1 MVKTEKEVQKQV
13 IETFKSMG
21 YAYLGDLTKSDN
33 ENINKESLKAWLVK
47 NQKINDKRWQRI
59 EHEINNALK
68 NDLYEANQKFYEL
81 LIYGVKTKIS
91 QNEPTQTSWLIDWK
105 DVSKNEFSV
114 AEEVSVKGP
123 NMKRPDI
130 VLYVNGIALGVLELK
145 NSSVSVE
152 SAIRQNLDNQKK
164 EFIRDFFK
172 TIQLVMAG
180 NESQGL
186 RYGVIETKEKYYLSW
201 KEEGVQKNLFETIEC
216 FLKKER
222 FLEFIHDFLIF
233 DKGQKKCARFHQ
245 YFAVKKTQEF
255 IRKQEFIHKKEG
267 GIIWHTQGSGK
278 SLTMVW
284 LAQWLRKNRKE
295 ARILIVTDRRELD
308 AQIQGVF
315 EGIDE
320 AIYRT
325 DSKKDLLSVLFE
337 NKEFL
342 VGSLVHKFDDNDLED
357 LKRQPVLKEWI
368 VLVDECHR
376 TQSGKLH
383 NAMKSLLPNAIFIAF
398 SGTPLLKQDK
408 KTSQEVFGNYIHCY
422 KFNEAVSD
430 KVVLDLNYEARSVD
444 QYVSSPEKLDEY
456 FELKTQN
463 LNDAAKTELK
473 KKWANLQKVFSTKN
487 RLEHIVQDIVL
498 DMAKLPRLSN
508 GKGNAM
514 LVAESV
520 YNACRYFELF
530 LETELKDKVAV
541 ITSYEPN
548 IADLKDC
555 GSNESEESYKYRT
568 YCKMLQNFFNE
579 KDEKKALNKTKEFE
593 EEVKKR
599 FINEPSRMKLL
610 IVVDKLLTGFDAPS
624 LTYLYID
631 KKMQDHELF
640 QAVCRVNRLDGED
653 KDFGCII
660 DYSDLFDSLQEA
672 HSDYTNGAFENYER
686 EDIQGLISDKSQKIK
701 KKLEEARDQLS
712 SLCESVKEPKD
723 EMDYIAY
730 FCGSDLE
737 KNAQKRRLFYQL
749 VGAFLRMFV
758 ELNHLEKPIYSK
770 EEMQK
775 IKQEAQ
781 FYRHLQKMI
790 GLNSGDS
797 VDLKSYSEDMRRIL
811 DAYIKATDS
820 KTLIK
825 IEDQGLCEVLA
836 QMDIDDFNKALSQA
850 FKNESSMAESIANN
864 TKKRIIE
871 KEASDPKYYEK
882 LSSLLNDLILQFRE
896 KKLTYLEYLQQ
907 IHDLAKQVIH
917 KENKNYPKKIN
928 TNALKTLYDNLDEN
942 EALALETDACI
953 RGNKKDGWV
962 GHNQKEKNLKIAL
975 RKIINDEGLLEN
987 AFNLAKHIKEYH

>member
-1 MVKTEKEVQKQV
+1 MMKTEKEVQNQV

-33 ENINKESLKAWLVK
+33 ENINKESLKAWLIK
-47 NQKINDKRWQRI
+47 NQKIEPERWHKI
-59 EHEINNALK
+59 EQKIHNALK
-68 NDLYEANQKFYEL
+68 NDLYEANQTFYDL

-91 QNEPTQTSWLIDWK
+91 QNENKQTTYLIDWK

-123 NMKRPDI
+123 NMKQPDI

-145 NSSVSVE
+145 KSSVSVE
-152 SAIRQNLDNQKK
+152 SGIRQNLDNQKK

-186 RYGVIETKEKYYLSW
+186 RYGVIETEEKYYLSW

-216 FLKKER
+216 FLDKKR
-222 FLEFIHDFLIF
+222 FLEFIQDFLIF

-245 YFAVKKTQEF
+245 YFAIKKTQEF
-255 IRKQEFIHKKEG
+255 IKRKEG

-284 LAQWLRKNRKE
+284 LTQWLRKNIQQ
-295 ARILIVTDRRELD
+295 ARVLIVTDRRELD

-315 EGIDE
+315 EGIGE
-320 AIYRT
+320 TIYRA

-337 NKEFL
+337 NKKFL
-342 VGSLVHKFDDNDLED
+342 VGSLVHKFDDNDL
-357 LKRQPVLKEWI
+357 KQPVLKEWV

-383 NAMKSLLPNAIFIAF
+383 KAMKSLLPNAIFIAF

-430 KVVLDLNYEARSVD
+430 RVVLDLNYEARSVE

-456 FELKTQN
+456 FELKTQG
-463 LNDAAKTELK
+463 LNDIAKAELK
-473 KKWANLQKVFSTKN
+473 KKWVNLQKVFSTKD
-487 RLEHIVQDIVL
+487 RLKNIVQDIVL
-498 DMAKLPRLSN
+498 DMAKLPRLRSE
-508 GKGNAM
+508 KGNAM

-520 YNACRYFELF
+520 YNACQYFELF

-555 GSNESEESYKYRT
+555 GSNESEESYKYRA

-579 KDEKKALNKTKEFE
+579 KDEKKALNQIKEFE
-593 EEVKKR
+593 EKVKER
-599 FINEPSRMKLL
+599 FINEPNRMKLL
-610 IVVDKLLTGFDAPS
+610 IVVKKLLTGFDAPS
-624 LTYLYID
+624 LTYLYMD
-631 KKMQDHELF
+631 KEMQDHELF
-640 QAVCRVNRLDGED
+640 QAVCRVNRLDSED

-660 DYSDLFDSLQEA
+660 DYKDLFDSLQKA
-672 HSDYTNGAFENYER
+672 HSDYTNKAFENYER
-686 EDIQGLISDKSQKIK
+686 EDIQGFISDKSQKIK
-701 KKLEEARDQLS
+701 KRLEETRDQLK

-730 FCGSDLE
+730 FCGNDLE

-758 ELNHLEKPIYSK
+758 ELNNLEKPIYSK

-775 IKQEAQ
+775 IKQEAE
-781 FYRHLQKMI
+781 FYRHLQKVV
-790 GLNSGDS
+790 GLSSGDS

-811 DAYIKATDS
+811 DAYIKTTDS
-820 KTLIK
+820 ETLIQ

-836 QMDIDDFNKALSQA
+836 QMNVNDFNKALSQA

-882 LSSLLNDLILQFRE
+882 LSSLLNDLINQFRE

-907 IHDLAKQVIH
+907 IHDLAKKVID

-928 TNALKTLYDNLDEN
+928 TNALKTLYDNLNEN
-942 EALALETDACI
+942 EALALEIDACI

-975 RKIINDEGLLEN
+975 KEIINDEVLLEN
-987 AFNLAKHIKEYH
+987 IFNLAKHIKEYH

>member
-13 IETFKSMG
+13 IETFKSIG

-33 ENINKESLKAWLVK
+33 ENINKESLKAWLFK
-47 NQKINDKRWQRI
+47 NQKINDERWQRI
-59 EHEINNALK
+59 EQKIHDALK

-91 QNEPTQTSWLIDWK
+91 QNEPYQTSWLIDWK
-105 DVSKNEFSV
+105 DVSQNEFSV

-123 NMKRPDI
+123 NAKRPDV

-145 NSSVSVE
+145 KSSVSVE

-164 EFIRDFFK
+164 EFIGDFFK

-186 RYGVIETKEKYYLSW
+186 KYGVIETKEKYYLSW
-201 KEEGVQKNLFETIEC
+201 KEEGVLKNLFETIEC

-245 YFAVKKTQEF
+245 YFAIKKTQEF
-255 IRKQEFIHKKEG
+255 IKRKEG

-284 LAQWLRKNRKE
+284 LTRWLRRNIQQ
-295 ARILIVTDRRELD
+295 ARVLIVTDRRELD

-315 EGIDE
+315 EGIGEDL
-320 AIYRT
+320 YRA

-342 VGSLVHKFDDNDLED
+342 VGALMHKFDDNDL
-357 LKRQPVLKEWI
+357 KQPVLKEWI

-383 NAMKSLLPNAIFIAF
+383 KAMKNLLPNAIFIAF

-456 FELKTQN
+456 FELKTQG
-463 LNDAAKTELK
+463 LNEAAKTELK
-473 KKWANLQKVFSTKN
+473 KKWVNLQKVFSTKD
-487 RLEHIVQDIVL
+487 RLEHIAQDIVL

-555 GSNESEESYKYRT
+555 GSDESEESYKYRT
-568 YCKMLQNFFNE
+568 YCKMLQNFFDE
-579 KDEKKALNKTKEFE
+579 KDEKKALNKIKEFE
-593 EEVKKR
+593 EKVKER
-599 FINEPSRMKLL
+599 FINEPARMKLL

-624 LTYLYID
+624 LTYLYMD
-631 KKMQDHELF
+631 KKMQDHGLF
-640 QAVCRVNRLDGED
+640 QAVCRVNRLDSED
-653 KDFGCII
+653 KDFGSII

-686 EDIQGLISDKSQKIK
+686 EDIQGLISDKAQKIK
-701 KKLEEARDQLS
+701 KKLEEARGQLG

-723 EMDYIAY
+723 ERDYIAY

-758 ELNHLEKPIYSK
+758 ELNNLEKPVYSK

-775 IKQEAQ
+775 IKQEAE

-790 GLNSGDS
+790 SLSSGDS
-797 VDLKSYSEDMRRIL
+797 VDLKSYSEDMCRIL

-820 KTLIK
+820 ETLIK

-836 QMDIDDFNKALSQA
+836 QMDINDFNKELSQA
-850 FKNESSMAESIANN
+850 FKNESSMAECIANN

-882 LSSLLNDLILQFRE
+882 LSLLLNDLINQFRE

-907 IHDLAKQVIH
+907 IQNLAKQVID
-917 KENKNYPKKIN
+917 KEDKNYPTKIN

-942 EALALETDACI
+942 EALALEIDACI
-953 RGNKKDGWV
+953 RDNKRDGWV
-962 GHNQKEKNLKIAL
+962 GHHQKEKNLKIAL
-975 RKIINDEGLLEN
+975 SKIINDDGLLEN
-987 AFNLAKHIKEYH
+987 IFNLAKDKYR

>member
-1 MVKTEKEVQKQV
+1 MKTEKEVQKQV

-59 EHEINNALK
+59 DHEINKALN
-68 NDLYEANQKFYEL
+68 NDLYEANQTFYEL
-81 LIYGVKTKIS
+81 LIYGVKTKTS

-105 DVSKNEFSV
+105 DVYKNEFSV
-114 AEEVSVKGP
+114 AEEVSVKGL
-123 NMKRPDI
+123 NTKRPDM

-186 RYGVIETKEKYYLSW
+186 RYGVIETKEKHYLSW

-216 FLKKER
+216 FLEKER

-245 YFAVKKTQEF
+245 YFAIKKTQEF
-255 IRKQEFIHKKEG
+255 IKRKEG

-284 LAQWLRKNRKE
+284 LTQWLRMNRKQ

-315 EGIDE
+315 EGIGE
-320 AIYRT
+320 AIYRA

-337 NKEFL
+337 NKKFL
-342 VGSLVHKFDDNDLED
+342 VGSLMYKFDDNDLED
-357 LKRQPVLKEWI
+357 LKKQPVLKEWI
-368 VLVDECHR
+368 VLVDEYHR

-444 QYVSSPEKLDEY
+444 QYVSSPKKLDEY

-473 KKWANLQKVFSTKN
+473 KKWVNLQKVFSTKN
-487 RLEHIVQDIVL
+487 RLERIVQDIVL
-498 DMAKLPRLSN
+498 DMAKLPRLKN

-514 LVAESV
+514 LVAGSV

-548 IADLKDC
+548 ITDLKDC
-555 GSNESEESYKYRT
+555 GSNENEESYKYRA

-631 KKMQDHELF
+631 KKMKDHELF
-640 QAVCRVNRLDGED
+640 QAVCRVNRLDSED
-653 KDFGCII
+653 KDFGSII

-672 HSDYTNGAFENYER
+672 HSDYTNGAFENYEK
-686 EDIQGLISDKSQKIK
+686 EDIQGLISDKAQKIK
-701 KKLEEARDQLS
+701 KKLEEARGQLK

-723 EMDYIAY
+723 ETGYTAY

-737 KNAQKRRLFYQL
+737 KSAQKRRLFYQL
-749 VGAFLRMFV
+749 VGMFLRMFV
-758 ELNHLEKPIYSK
+758 ELNNLEKPIYSK

-775 IKQEAQ
+775 IKQEVE
-781 FYRHLQKMI
+781 FYRHLQKVI

-811 DAYIKATDS
+811 DAYIKAKGS

-836 QMDIDDFNKALSQA
+836 QMDINDFHKELSEV
-850 FKNESSMAESIANN
+850 FKKESSMAESIANN

-882 LSSLLNDLILQFRE
+882 LSSLLNDLINQFRE

-907 IHDLAKQVIH
+907 IHNLAKQVIH
-917 KENKNYPKKIN
+917 KEDKNYPKKIN

-942 EALALETDACI
+942 EALALEIDACI
-953 RGNKKDGWV
+953 RDNKKDGWV

-975 RKIINDEGLLEN
+975 RKIINDEGLLKN
-987 AFNLAKHIKEYH
+987 IFNLAKHIDEYH

>member
-1 MVKTEKEVQKQV
+1 MKTEKEVQKQV

-47 NQKINDKRWQRI
+47 NQKINDERWQRI
-59 EHEINNALK
+59 EHKINDTLK

-114 AEEVSVKGP
+114 AEEVSVKGQ
-123 NMKRPDI
+123 NMKRPDM

-216 FLKKER
+216 FLQKER

-255 IRKQEFIHKKEG
+255 IHKKEG

-284 LAQWLRKNRKE
+284 LTKWLRSNTKQ

-315 EGIDE
+315 EGIGE

-342 VGSLVHKFDDNDLED
+342 IGSLVHKFDDNDLED
-357 LKRQPVLKEWI
+357 LKKQPVLKEWI

-408 KTSQEVFGNYIHCY
+408 KTSQEVFGDYIHCY

-444 QYVSSPEKLDEY
+444 QYVSSPKKLDEY

-548 IADLKDC
+548 ITDLKDC
-555 GSNESEESYKYRT
+555 GSNESEESYKYRA

-631 KKMQDHELF
+631 KKMKDHELF

-660 DYSDLFDSLQEA
+660 DYSDLFESLQEA

-686 EDIQGLISDKSQKIK
+686 EDIQGLISDKAQKIK

-723 EMDYIAY
+723 EDYIAY

-770 EEMQK
+770 EGMQK
-775 IKQEAQ
+775 IKQEVQ

-797 VDLKSYSEDMRRIL
+797 VDLKSYSEDMHRIL

-836 QMDIDDFNKALSQA
+836 QMDINDFNKELSEV
-850 FKNESSMAESIANN
+850 FKKESSMAESIANN
-864 TKKRIIE
+864 TRKRITE

-882 LSSLLNDLILQFRE
+882 LSSLLNDLISQFRE

-907 IHDLAKQVIH
+907 IRNLAQQVIH
-917 KENKNYPKKIN
+917 KEDKNYPKKIN

-942 EALALETDACI
+942 EALALEIDACI
-953 RGNKKDGWV
+953 RDNKKDGWM
-962 GHNQKEKNLKIAL
+962 GHNQKEKTLKSL
-975 RKIINDEGLLEN
+975 
-987 AFNLAKHIKEYH
+987 

>member
-1 MVKTEKEVQKQV
+1 MKTEKEAQKQV
-13 IETFKSMG
+13 IETFKTMG

-47 NQKINDKRWQRI
+47 NQKINNERWHKI

-68 NDLYEANQKFYEL
+68 NDLYEANQKFYGL

-123 NMKRPDI
+123 NPKRPDV

-145 NSSVSVE
+145 KSSVSVE
-152 SAIRQNLDNQKK
+152 STIRQNLDNQKK
-164 EFIRDFFK
+164 EFIGDFFK

-186 RYGVIETKEKYYLSW
+186 KYGVIKTEEKYYLSW
-201 KEEGVQKNLFETIEC
+201 KEEGVQKNLFETIGC

-255 IRKQEFIHKKEG
+255 IRRKEG

-284 LAQWLRKNRKE
+284 LTKWIKSNTKE
-295 ARILIVTDRRELD
+295 PRILIVTDRRELD
-308 AQIQGVF
+308 AQIQSVF
-315 EGIDE
+315 E
-320 AIYRT
+320 RT
-325 DSKKDLLSVLFE
+325 GEKMHRTESKKDLLSALFE
-337 NKEFL
+337 NKKSL

-357 LKRQPVLKEWI
+357 LKKQPVLKEWI

-430 KVVLDLNYEARSVD
+430 KVVLDLTYEARSVD
-444 QYVSSPEKLDEY
+444 QYVSNDKKLNEY

-463 LNDAAKTELK
+463 LNDAAKAKLK
-473 KKWANLQKVFSTKN
+473 KKWVNLQKLFSTKD

-498 DMAKLPRLSN
+498 DMAKLPRLKN

-530 LETELKDKVAV
+530 SKTELKDKVAV

-548 IADLKDC
+548 IADLKC
-555 GSNESEESYKYRT
+555 GSDESEESYKYRT
-568 YCKMLQNFFNE
+568 YCEMLQKFFNE
-579 KDEKKALNKTKEFE
+579 KDEKNALNKTKEFE
-593 EEVKKR
+593 EEVKRR
-599 FINEPSRMKLL
+599 FIKEPIRMKLL

-631 KKMQDHELF
+631 KKMQDHGLF
-640 QAVCRVNRLDGED
+640 QAVCRVNRLDGGD
-653 KDFGCII
+653 KDFGHII

-686 EDIQGLISDKSQKIK
+686 EDIQGLISDKTQKIK
-701 KKLEEARDQLS
+701 KKLEEIRGQLR
-712 SLCESVKEPKD
+712 SLCESVEEPKD
-723 EMDYIAY
+723 ETDYIAY

-758 ELNHLEKPIYSK
+758 ELNNSENPVYSK

-775 IKQEAQ
+775 IKQEVQ
-781 FYRHLQKMI
+781 DYRHLQKVI

-797 VDLKSYSEDMRRIL
+797 VDLKSYSEDMHWIL

-825 IEDQGLCEVLA
+825 MQDQGLCEVLA
-836 QMDIDDFNKALSQA
+836 QMDVNDFNKVLSQV

-864 TKKRIIE
+864 TRKRIIE
-871 KEASDPKYYEK
+871 KEASDPKYYEN
-882 LSSLLNDLILQFRE
+882 LSSLLNDLISQFRE
-896 KKLTYLEYLQQ
+896 KKLTHLEYLQQ

-917 KENKNYPKKIN
+917 KKDKNYPKKIN
-928 TNALKTLYDNLDEN
+928 TNALKTLYDNLNKN
-942 EALALETDACI
+942 EALALEIDACI
-953 RGNKKDGWV
+953 RDNKRDSWV
-962 GHNQKEKNLKIAL
+962 GHHQKEKELKIAL
-975 RKIINDEGLLEN
+975 KQIIKGDLLEEI
-987 AFNLAKHIKEYH
+987 FNLAKNTEEYC

>member
-1 MVKTEKEVQKQV
+1 M
-13 IETFKSMG
+13 
-21 YAYLGDLTKSDN
+21 
-33 ENINKESLKAWLVK
+33 
-47 NQKINDKRWQRI
+47 
-59 EHEINNALK
+59 
-68 NDLYEANQKFYEL
+68 
-81 LIYGVKTKIS
+81 
-91 QNEPTQTSWLIDWK
+91 
-105 DVSKNEFSV
+105 
-114 AEEVSVKGP
+114 
-123 NMKRPDI
+123 
-130 VLYVNGIALGVLELK
+130 
-145 NSSVSVE
+145 
-152 SAIRQNLDNQKK
+152 
-164 EFIRDFFK
+164 
-172 TIQLVMAG
+172 
-180 NESQGL
+180 
-186 RYGVIETKEKYYLSW
+186 
-201 KEEGVQKNLFETIEC
+201 
-216 FLKKER
+216 
-222 FLEFIHDFLIF
+222 
-233 DKGQKKCARFHQ
+233 
-245 YFAVKKTQEF
+245 
-255 IRKQEFIHKKEG
+255 
-267 GIIWHTQGSGK
+267 
-278 SLTMVW
+278 
-284 LAQWLRKNRKE
+284 
-295 ARILIVTDRRELD
+295 
-308 AQIQGVF
+308 
-315 EGIDE
+315 
-320 AIYRT
+320 
-325 DSKKDLLSVLFE
+325 
-337 NKEFL
+337 
-342 VGSLVHKFDDNDLED
+342 
-357 LKRQPVLKEWI
+357 
-368 VLVDECHR
+368 DECHR

-444 QYVSSPEKLDEY
+444 QYVSSPKKLDEY

-473 KKWANLQKVFSTKN
+473 KKWVNLQKVFSTKN

-498 DMAKLPRLSN
+498 DMAKLPRLKN
-508 GKGNAM
+508 GKGNTM

-530 LETELKDKVAV
+530 LETELKGKVAV

-555 GSNESEESYKYRT
+555 GSNENEESYKYRA

-631 KKMQDHELF
+631 KKMQDHGLF

-672 HSDYTNGAFENYER
+672 HSDYTNGAFENYEK
-686 EDIQGLISDKSQKIK
+686 EDIQGLISNKAQKVK
-701 KKLEEARDQLS
+701 KKLEETRDQLR

-723 EMDYIAY
+723 ETGYIAY

-811 DAYIKATDS
+811 DAYIKAKDS

-836 QMDIDDFNKALSQA
+836 QMDINDFNKELSEV
-850 FKNESSMAESIANN
+850 FKKESSMAESIANN
-864 TKKRIIE
+864 TRKRIIE

-882 LSSLLNDLILQFRE
+882 LSSLLNDLINQFRE

-907 IHDLAKQVIH
+907 IHNLAKQVIH
-917 KENKNYPKKIN
+917 KEDKNYPKKIN
-928 TNALKTLYDNLDEN
+928 TNALKTLYDNLDQN
-942 EALALETDACI
+942 EALALEIDACI
-953 RGNKKDGWV
+953 RDNKKDGWV

-975 RKIINDEGLLEN
+975 RKIINGEGLLEN
-987 AFNLAKHIKEYH
+987 IFNLAKHTGEYH

>member
-1 MVKTEKEVQKQV
+1 MKTEKEVQKQV

-47 NQKINDKRWQRI
+47 NQKINHERWQRI
-59 EHEINNALK
+59 EHEINKTLK

-91 QNEPTQTSWLIDWK
+91 QDEPTQTSWLIDWK
-105 DVSKNEFSV
+105 DVFKNEFSV
-114 AEEVSVKGP
+114 AEEVSVKGS
-123 NMKRPDI
+123 NTKRPDI

-222 FLEFIHDFLIF
+222 FLELIHDFLIF

-255 IRKQEFIHKKEG
+255 IRKQESNHKKEG

-284 LAQWLRKNRKE
+284 LTQWLRKNIKQ

-315 EGIDE
+315 EGIGEDL
-320 AIYRT
+320 YRA

-342 VGSLVHKFDDNDLED
+342 VGVLVHKFNDNDLED
-357 LKRQPVLKEWI
+357 LKKQPVLKEWV

-376 TQSGKLH
+376 TQSAKLH
-383 NAMKSLLPNAIFIAF
+383 KAMKSLLPNAIFIAF

-408 KTSQEVFGNYIHCY
+408 KTSQEVFGDYIHCY
-422 KFNEAVSD
+422 KFDEAVSD

-444 QYVSSPEKLDEY
+444 QYVSSPKKLDEY

-520 YNACRYFELF
+520 HNACRYFELF
-530 LETELKDKVAV
+530 LETELKGKVAV

-555 GSNESEESYKYRT
+555 GSNESKESYKYRA

-631 KKMQDHELF
+631 KKMKDHELF

-672 HSDYTNGAFENYER
+672 HSDYTNGAFENYEK
-686 EDIQGLISDKSQKIK
+686 EDIQGLISNKAQKIK

-723 EMDYIAY
+723 ETGYIAY

-781 FYRHLQKMI
+781 FYRYLQKMI

-797 VDLKSYSEDMRRIL
+797 VDLKSYSEDMHRIL
-811 DAYIKATDS
+811 DVYIKATDS

-825 IEDQGLCEVLA
+825 
-836 QMDIDDFNKALSQA
+836 
-850 FKNESSMAESIANN
+850 
-864 TKKRIIE
+864 
-871 KEASDPKYYEK
+871 
-882 LSSLLNDLILQFRE
+882 
-896 KKLTYLEYLQQ
+896 
-907 IHDLAKQVIH
+907 
-917 KENKNYPKKIN
+917 
-928 TNALKTLYDNLDEN
+928 
-942 EALALETDACI
+942 
-953 RGNKKDGWV
+953 
-962 GHNQKEKNLKIAL
+962 
-975 RKIINDEGLLEN
+975 
-987 AFNLAKHIKEYH
+987 

>member
-1 MVKTEKEVQKQV
+1 MKTEKEVQKQV

-47 NQKINDKRWQRI
+47 NQKINDERWQRI
-59 EHEINNALK
+59 EYKINDALK

-105 DVSKNEFSV
+105 DVFKNEFSV
-114 AEEVSVKGP
+114 AEEVSVKGA
-123 NMKRPDI
+123 NTKRPDI

-186 RYGVIETKEKYYLSW
+186 RYGVIETKEKHYLSW
-201 KEEGVQKNLFETIEC
+201 KEEGVLKNLFETIEC

-245 YFAVKKTQEF
+245 YFAIKKTQEF
-255 IRKQEFIHKKEG
+255 IHKRKEG

-284 LAQWLRKNRKE
+284 LTKWLRKNIKQ

-315 EGIDE
+315 EGIGE
-320 AIYRT
+320 AIYRA

-337 NKEFL
+337 NKAFL

-357 LKRQPVLKEWI
+357 LKKQPVLKEWI

-398 SGTPLLKQDK
+398 SGTPLLQQDK
-408 KTSQEVFGNYIHCY
+408 KTSQEVFGDYIHCY

-444 QYVSSPEKLDEY
+444 QYISNPKKLDEY

-463 LNDAAKTELK
+463 LNDTAKTELK

-498 DMAKLPRLSN
+498 DMAKLPRLKN

-548 IADLKDC
+548 ITDLKDC

-599 FINEPSRMKLL
+599 FINEPARMKLL

-631 KKMQDHELF
+631 KKMQDHGLF

-672 HSDYTNGAFENYER
+672 HSDYTNGAFENYEK
-686 EDIQGLISDKSQKIK
+686 EDIQGLISNKAQKIK
-701 KKLEEARDQLS
+701 KKLEEARDQLR

-723 EMDYIAY
+723 ETDYIAY

-758 ELNHLEKPIYSK
+758 ELNNVEKPVYSK

-836 QMDIDDFNKALSQA
+836 QMDINDFNKELSEV

-864 TKKRIIE
+864 TRKRIIE

-882 LSSLLNDLILQFRE
+882 LSSLLNDLINQFRE

-907 IHDLAKQVIH
+907 IHNLAKQVIH
-917 KENKNYPKKIN
+917 KEDKNYPKKIN
-928 TNALKTLYDNLDEN
+928 TNALKTLYDNLDQN

-953 RGNKKDGWV
+953 RDNKKDGWV

-987 AFNLAKHIKEYH
+987 TFNLAKHIDEYH

>member
-1 MVKTEKEVQKQV
+1 M
-13 IETFKSMG
+13 
-21 YAYLGDLTKSDN
+21 
-33 ENINKESLKAWLVK
+33 
-47 NQKINDKRWQRI
+47 
-59 EHEINNALK
+59 
-68 NDLYEANQKFYEL
+68 
-81 LIYGVKTKIS
+81 
-91 QNEPTQTSWLIDWK
+91 
-105 DVSKNEFSV
+105 
-114 AEEVSVKGP
+114 
-123 NMKRPDI
+123 
-130 VLYVNGIALGVLELK
+130 
-145 NSSVSVE
+145 
-152 SAIRQNLDNQKK
+152 
-164 EFIRDFFK
+164 
-172 TIQLVMAG
+172 
-180 NESQGL
+180 
-186 RYGVIETKEKYYLSW
+186 
-201 KEEGVQKNLFETIEC
+201 
-216 FLKKER
+216 
-222 FLEFIHDFLIF
+222 
-233 DKGQKKCARFHQ
+233 
-245 YFAVKKTQEF
+245 
-255 IRKQEFIHKKEG
+255 
-267 GIIWHTQGSGK
+267 
-278 SLTMVW
+278 
-284 LAQWLRKNRKE
+284 
-295 ARILIVTDRRELD
+295 
-308 AQIQGVF
+308 
-315 EGIDE
+315 
-320 AIYRT
+320 
-325 DSKKDLLSVLFE
+325 
-337 NKEFL
+337 
-342 VGSLVHKFDDNDLED
+342 
-357 LKRQPVLKEWI
+357 
-368 VLVDECHR
+368 DECHR

-383 NAMKSLLPNAIFIAF
+383 DAMKSLLPNAIFIAF

-408 KTSQEVFGNYIHCY
+408 KTSQEVFGDYIHCY

-498 DMAKLPRLSN
+498 DMAKLPRLKN

-548 IADLKDC
+548 ITDLKDC
-555 GSNESEESYKYRT
+555 GSDESEESYKYRT
-568 YCKMLQNFFNE
+568 YCKMLQNFFDE

-599 FINEPSRMKLL
+599 FINEPARMKLL

-624 LTYLYID
+624 LTYLYMD

-686 EDIQGLISDKSQKIK
+686 EDIQGLISDKAQKIK
-701 KKLEEARDQLS
+701 KKLEEARDQLR

-723 EMDYIAY
+723 ETDYIAY

-758 ELNHLEKPIYSK
+758 ELNNLEKPIYSK

-775 IKQEAQ
+775 IKQEAE

-836 QMDIDDFNKALSQA
+836 QMDINDFNKELSEV
-850 FKNESSMAESIANN
+850 FKNASSMAESIANN
-864 TKKRIIE
+864 TRKRIIE
-871 KEASDPKYYEK
+871 IEASDPKYYEK
-882 LSSLLNDLILQFRE
+882 LSSLLNDLINQFRE

-917 KENKNYPKKIN
+917 KEDKNYPTKIN
-928 TNALKTLYDNLDEN
+928 TNALKTLYDNLDQN
-942 EALALETDACI
+942 EALALEIDACI
-953 RGNKKDGWV
+953 RDNKRDGWV
-962 GHNQKEKNLKIAL
+962 GHHQKEKNLKIAL
-975 RKIINDEGLLEN
+975 RKIINDEGLLESI
-987 AFNLAKHIKEYH
+987 FNLAKHIDEYH

>member
-1 MVKTEKEVQKQV
+1 MMKTEKEVQKQV

-33 ENINKESLKAWLVK
+33 ENINKESLKAWLIK
-47 NQKINDKRWQRI
+47 NQKIEPERWHKI
-59 EHEINNALK
+59 EQKIHDALK

-81 LIYGVKTKIS
+81 LIYGVNTKTS
-91 QNEPTQTSWLIDWK
+91 QNENTQTTYLIDWN

-114 AEEVSVKGP
+114 AEEVSVKGL
-123 NMKRPDI
+123 NTKRPDM

-186 RYGVIETKEKYYLSW
+186 KYGVIETKEKYYLSW

-216 FLKKER
+216 FLEKER

-245 YFAVKKTQEF
+245 YFAIKKTQEF
-255 IRKQEFIHKKEG
+255 IQRKEG

-284 LAQWLRKNRKE
+284 LTRWLRKNTKQ
-295 ARILIVTDRRELD
+295 ARVLIVTDRRELD

-315 EGIDE
+315 LGIGE
-320 AIYRT
+320 KSYYRT

-342 VGSLVHKFDDNDLED
+342 VGSLVHKFNDNDLED
-357 LKRQPVLKEWI
+357 LKKQPILKEWV

-376 TQSGKLH
+376 TQSAKLH
-383 NAMKSLLPNAIFIAF
+383 KAMKSLLPNAIFIAF

-408 KTSQEVFGNYIHCY
+408 KTSQEVFGDYIHCY

-456 FELKTQN
+456 FELKTQG
-463 LNDAAKTELK
+463 LNETVKTELK
-473 KKWANLQKVFSTKN
+473 KKWVNLQKVFSTKD
-487 RLEHIVQDIVL
+487 RLARIVQDIVL

-555 GSNESEESYKYRT
+555 GSDESEESYKYRI

-579 KDEKKALNKTKEFE
+579 KDEKKALNQIKEFE
-593 EEVKKR
+593 EKVKER
-599 FINEPSRMKLL
+599 FINEPNRMKLL

-624 LTYLYID
+624 LTYLYMD
-631 KKMQDHELF
+631 KKMQDHGLF
-640 QAVCRVNRLDGED
+640 QAVCRVNRLDSED

-660 DYSDLFDSLQEA
+660 DYKDLFDSLQEA
-672 HSDYTNGAFENYER
+672 HSDYTNKAFENYER
-686 EDIQGLISDKSQKIK
+686 EDIQGLISDKAQKIK
-701 KKLEEARDQLS
+701 KRLEETRGQLKT
-712 SLCESVKEPKD
+712 LCEGVKEPKD

-730 FCGSDLE
+730 FCGNDLE

-758 ELNHLEKPIYSK
+758 ELNNLEKPIYSK
-770 EEMQK
+770 EETQP
-775 IKQEAQ
+775 IKQEAE
-781 FYRHLQKMI
+781 FYRHLQKVI
-790 GLNSGDS
+790 GLSSGDS

-811 DAYIKATDS
+811 DAYIKTTDS
-820 KTLIK
+820 EVLFK

-836 QMDIDDFNKALSQA
+836 QMDINDFNKALSQA

-871 KEASDPKYYEK
+871 KEASDHKYYGE
-882 LSSLLNDLILQFRE
+882 LSSLLNDLINQFRE

-907 IHDLAKQVIH
+907 IHDLAKKVIH

-928 TNALKTLYDNLDEN
+928 TNALKTLYDNSNEN
-942 EALALETDACI
+942 EKLALEIDACI

-962 GHNQKEKNLKIAL
+962 GHHQKEKNLKIAL
-975 RKIINDEGLLEN
+975 RKIKIIKDEGLLEN
-987 AFNLAKHIKEYH
+987 AFNLAKHIEEYH

>member
-13 IETFKSMG
+13 IETFKAMG

-33 ENINKESLKAWLVK
+33 ENINKESLKAWLIK
-47 NQKINDKRWQRI
+47 NQKINNERWHHI
-59 EHEINNALK
+59 EHKIKEALK
-68 NDLYEANQKFYEL
+68 NDLYEANQKFYNL

-91 QNEPTQTSWLIDWK
+91 QNEQTQTSWLIDWK

-114 AEEVSVKGP
+114 AEEVSVKGS
-123 NMKRPDI
+123 NAKRPDI
-130 VLYVNGIALGVLELK
+130 VLYINGIALGVLELK
-145 NSSVSVE
+145 KSSVSVE

-186 RYGVIETKEKYYLSW
+186 KYGVIETEEKYYLSW
-201 KEEGVQKNLFETIEC
+201 KEEGVQKNLFETIGC

-245 YFAVKKTQEF
+245 YFAIKKTQES
-255 IRKQEFIHKKEG
+255 IRRKEG

-284 LAQWLRKNRKE
+284 LTQWLKSNIKQ

-308 AQIQGVF
+308 AQIEGVF
-315 EGIDE
+315 KGTGEKIHRAE
-320 AIYRT
+320 
-325 DSKKDLLSVLFE
+325 SKKDLLSVLFE
-337 NKEFL
+337 NKKSL
-342 VGSLVHKFDDNDLED
+342 VSSLVHKFEDNDLED
-357 LKRQPVLKEWI
+357 LKKQPVLKEWI

-430 KVVLDLNYEARSVD
+430 KVVLDLTYEARRVD
-444 QYVSSPEKLDEY
+444 QYVSSPKKLDEY

-463 LNDAAKTELK
+463 LNDTAKTELK
-473 KKWANLQKVFSTKN
+473 KKWVNLQKVFSTED
-487 RLEHIVQDIVL
+487 RLKHIVRDIVL
-498 DMAKLPRLSN
+498 DMAKLPRLKN

-530 LETELKDKVAV
+530 LQTELKDKVAV
-541 ITSYEPN
+541 ITSYEPS
-548 IADLKDC
+548 IADLKC

-568 YCKMLQNFFNE
+568 YCGMLKNFFDE
-579 KDEKKALNKTKEFE
+579 KDEEKARNKTKEFE
-593 EEVKKR
+593 EEVKRR
-599 FINEPSRMKLL
+599 FIKEPIRMKLL

-631 KKMQDHELF
+631 KKMQDHGLF

-653 KDFGCII
+653 KDFGHII
-660 DYSDLFDSLQEA
+660 DYSDLFDSLKEA

-686 EDIQGLISDKSQKIK
+686 EDIQGLISDNAQKIK
-701 KKLEEARDQLS
+701 KKLEEVREQLR

-723 EMDYIAY
+723 ETDYIAY

-758 ELNHLEKPIYSK
+758 ELNNSEKPVYSK

-775 IKQEAQ
+775 IKQEAE
-781 FYRHLQKMI
+781 FYRHLQKAI

-797 VDLKSYSEDMRRIL
+797 VDLKSYSEDMRRML
-811 DAYIKATDS
+811 DAYIKAKDS
-820 KTLIK
+820 ETLIK

-836 QMDIDDFNKALSQA
+836 QMDINDFNKELSQV
-850 FKNESSMAESIANN
+850 FKNESAMAESIANN

-871 KEASDPKYYEK
+871 KEASDPKYYEE
-882 LSSLLNDLILQFRE
+882 LSSLLNDLINQFRE
-896 KKLTYLEYLQQ
+896 KKLTYLAYLQQ
-907 IHDLAKQVIH
+907 IHDLAKKVIH
-917 KENKNYPKKIN
+917 KENKNYPKQIN
-928 TNALKTLYDNLDEN
+928 TDALKTLYDNLDEN
-942 EALALETDACI
+942 EAKALEIDACI
-953 RGNKKDGWV
+953 RGNKQDSWV
-962 GHNQKEKNLKIAL
+962 GDFTKEKILKIAL
-975 RKIINDEGLLEN
+975 KTIIKDEGLLERI
-987 AFNLAKHIKEYH
+987 FNLAKNTKEYH

>member
-1 MVKTEKEVQKQV
+1 MKTEKEVQKQV

-33 ENINKESLKAWLVK
+33 ENINKKSLKAWLVK
-47 NQKINDKRWQRI
+47 NQKINDERWQRI
-59 EHEINNALK
+59 EHKIHEALE

-81 LIYGVKTKIS
+81 LIYGVRTRIS

-105 DVSKNEFSV
+105 DVFKNEFSV
-114 AEEVSVKGP
+114 AEEVCVKGS
-123 NMKRPDI
+123 NTKRPDM

-245 YFAVKKTQEF
+245 YFAIKKTQEF
-255 IRKQEFIHKKEG
+255 IKRQEFIHKKEG

-284 LAQWLRKNRKE
+284 LTKWLRENTKQ
-295 ARILIVTDRRELD
+295 ARILIVTDRTELD

-315 EGIDE
+315 ERTGE
-320 AIYRT
+320 TIYRA

-357 LKRQPVLKEWI
+357 LKKQPVLKEWV

-383 NAMKSLLPNAIFIAF
+383 KAMKSLLPNAIFIAF
-398 SGTPLLKQDK
+398 SGTPLLKQEK

-430 KVVLDLNYEARSVD
+430 RVVLDLNYEARSVD

-456 FELKTQN
+456 FELKTQG
-463 LNDAAKTELK
+463 LNETAKTELK
-473 KKWANLQKVFSTKN
+473 KKWVNLQKVFSTKD
-487 RLEHIVQDIVL
+487 RLENIVQDIVL
-498 DMAKLPRLSN
+498 DMAKLPRLRSE
-508 GKGNAM
+508 KGNAM

-530 LETELKDKVAV
+530 LETELKDKVVV

-555 GSNESEESYKYRT
+555 GSDESEESYKYRA
-568 YCKMLQNFFNE
+568 YCKMLQNFFDE
-579 KDEKKALNKTKEFE
+579 KDEKKALNQIKEFE
-593 EEVKKR
+593 ERVKER
-599 FINEPSRMKLL
+599 FINEPNRMKLL

-624 LTYLYID
+624 LTYLYMD
-631 KKMQDHELF
+631 KKMQDHGLF
-640 QAVCRVNRLDGED
+640 QAVCRVNRLDSED

-660 DYSDLFDSLQEA
+660 DYKDLFDSLQEA
-672 HSDYTNGAFENYER
+672 HSDYTNKAFENYER

-701 KKLEEARDQLS
+701 KRLEETRDQLK

-730 FCGSDLE
+730 FCGNDLE

-758 ELNHLEKPIYSK
+758 ELNNLEKPIYSK
-770 EEMQK
+770 EETQK
-775 IKQEAQ
+775 IKQEAE
-781 FYRHLQKMI
+781 FYRHLQKVV
-790 GLNSGDS
+790 GLSSGDS

-811 DAYIKATDS
+811 DAYIKTTDS
-820 KTLIK
+820 ETLIQ

-836 QMDIDDFNKALSQA
+836 QMNVNDFNKALSQA

-907 IHDLAKQVIH
+907 IHDLAKKVIH
-917 KENKNYPKKIN
+917 KEDRNYPKKIN
-928 TNALKTLYDNLDEN
+928 TKALKTLYDNLDGN
-942 EALALETDACI
+942 EALALEIDACI

-975 RKIINDEGLLEN
+975 RKIINDEVLLEN
-987 AFNLAKHIKEYH
+987 IFNLAKHIKEYH

>member
-13 IETFKSMG
+13 IDTFKSMG

-47 NQKINDKRWQRI
+47 NQKINDERWQRI
-59 EHEINNALK
+59 EHEINNALN

-81 LIYGVKTKIS
+81 LIYGVKPKIN

-105 DVSKNEFSV
+105 DVFKNEFSV
-114 AEEVSVKGP
+114 AEEVSVKGS
-123 NMKRPDI
+123 NMKRPDM

-186 RYGVIETKEKYYLSW
+186 RYGVIETKEKHYLSW

-255 IRKQEFIHKKEG
+255 IHKKEG

-284 LAQWLRKNRKE
+284 LTQWLRRNRKE

-315 EGIDE
+315 LGIGE
-320 AIYRT
+320 AIYRA

-357 LKRQPVLKEWI
+357 LKKQPVLKEWI

-463 LNDAAKTELK
+463 LNDTAKTELK

-548 IADLKDC
+548 ITDLKDC

-599 FINEPSRMKLL
+599 FINEPARMKLL

-631 KKMQDHELF
+631 KKMQDHGLF

-672 HSDYTNGAFENYER
+672 
-686 EDIQGLISDKSQKIK
+686 
-701 KKLEEARDQLS
+701 
-712 SLCESVKEPKD
+712 
-723 EMDYIAY
+723 
-730 FCGSDLE
+730 
-737 KNAQKRRLFYQL
+737 
-749 VGAFLRMFV
+749 
-758 ELNHLEKPIYSK
+758 
-770 EEMQK
+770 
-775 IKQEAQ
+775 Q

-797 VDLKSYSEDMRRIL
+797 VDLKSYSEDMHRIL

-836 QMDIDDFNKALSQA
+836 QMDINDFHKELSEV

-864 TKKRIIE
+864 TRKRIIE

-882 LSSLLNDLILQFRE
+882 LSSLLNDLINQFRE

-907 IHDLAKQVIH
+907 IHNLAKQVIH
-917 KENKNYPKKIN
+917 KEDKNYPKKIN
-928 TNALKTLYDNLDEN
+928 TNALKTLYDNLNQN
-942 EALALETDACI
+942 EALALEIDACI
-953 RGNKKDGWV
+953 RDNKKDGWV

-975 RKIINDEGLLEN
+975 RKTINDEGLLEN
-987 AFNLAKHIKEYH
+987 IFNLAKHIDEYH

>member
-123 NMKRPDI
+123 NMKRPDM

-186 RYGVIETKEKYYLSW
+186 RYGVIETKEKHYLSW

-245 YFAVKKTQEF
+245 YFAIKKT
-255 IRKQEFIHKKEG
+255 QEFIHKKEG

-284 LAQWLRKNRKE
+284 LAQWLRKNIKQ

-315 EGIDE
+315 LGIGE
-320 AIYRT
+320 AIYRA

-342 VGSLVHKFDDNDLED
+342 VGSLMHKFDDNDL
-357 LKRQPVLKEWI
+357 KQPVLKEWI

-383 NAMKSLLPNAIFIAF
+383 KAMKSLLPNAIFIAF
-398 SGTPLLKQDK
+398 SGTPLLKQER

-430 KVVLDLNYEARSVD
+430 KVVLDLNYEARSVE

-463 LNDAAKTELK
+463 LNEVAKTELK
-473 KKWANLQKVFSTKN
+473 KKWVNLQKVFSTKD

-530 LETELKDKVAV
+530 LETELKGKVAV

-555 GSNESEESYKYRT
+555 GSNESEEGYKYRT

-631 KKMQDHELF
+631 KKMQDHGLF

-686 EDIQGLISDKSQKIK
+686 EDIQGLISDKAQKIK
-701 KKLEEARDQLS
+701 KKLEEARDQLR

-758 ELNHLEKPIYSK
+758 ELNHLEKPVYSK

-781 FYRHLQKMI
+781 FYRHLQKAVS
-790 GLNSGDS
+790 LNSGDS

-820 KTLIK
+820 ETLIK

-836 QMDIDDFNKALSQA
+836 QMDINDFHKELSQV
-850 FKNESSMAESIANN
+850 FKKESSMAESIANN

-882 LSSLLNDLILQFRE
+882 LSSLLNDLI
-896 KKLTYLEYLQQ
+896 
-907 IHDLAKQVIH
+907 
-917 KENKNYPKKIN
+917 N
-928 TNALKTLYDNLDEN
+928 
-942 EALALETDACI
+942 
-953 RGNKKDGWV
+953 
-962 GHNQKEKNLKIAL
+962 
-975 RKIINDEGLLEN
+975 
-987 AFNLAKHIKEYH
+987 

>member
-1 MVKTEKEVQKQV
+1 MKTEKEVQNQV

-33 ENINKESLKAWLVK
+33 ENINKESLKAWLFK
-47 NQKINDKRWQRI
+47 NQKINDERWHKI
-59 EHEINNALK
+59 EQKIHTTLK
-68 NDLYEANQKFYEL
+68 NDLYEANQTFYEL
-81 LIYGVKTKIS
+81 LIYGVQTKIS
-91 QNEPTQTSWLIDWK
+91 QNERYQTSWLIDWK
-105 DVSKNEFSV
+105 DVFKNEFSV

-123 NMKRPDI
+123 NTKRPDI

-145 NSSVSVE
+145 KSSVSVE

-216 FLKKER
+216 FLEKER

-233 DKGQKKCARFHQ
+233 DKEQKKCARFHQ
-245 YFAVKKTQEF
+245 YFAIKKTQEF
-255 IRKQEFIHKKEG
+255 IQRKEG

-278 SLTMVW
+278 SLTMAW
-284 LAQWLRKNRKE
+284 LTQWLRKNLQQ

-315 EGIDE
+315 LGIGEDL
-320 AIYRT
+320 YRA

-337 NKEFL
+337 NKK
-342 VGSLVHKFDDNDLED
+342 SLVSSLMHKFDDNDL
-357 LKRQPVLKEWI
+357 KQPVLKEWV

-376 TQSGKLH
+376 TQGGKLH
-383 NAMKSLLPNAIFIAF
+383 KAMKSLLPNAIFIAF

-473 KKWANLQKVFSTKN
+473 KKWVNLQKVFSTKD
-487 RLEHIVQDIVL
+487 RLARIVQDIVL
-498 DMAKLPRLSN
+498 DMAKLPRLRSE
-508 GKGNAM
+508 KGNAM

-541 ITSYEPN
+541 ITSYESN
-548 IADLKDC
+548 ITDLKDC
-555 GSNESEESYKYRT
+555 GSDESEESYKYRA
-568 YCKMLQNFFNE
+568 YCKMLQNFFDE
-579 KDEKKALNKTKEFE
+579 KDEKKALNKIKEFE

-599 FINEPSRMKLL
+599 FISEPSRIKLL

-624 LTYLYID
+624 LTYLYMD
-631 KKMQDHELF
+631 KKMQDHKLF

-686 EDIQGLISDKSQKIK
+686 EDIQGLISNKAQKIK
-701 KKLEEARDQLS
+701 KKLEEIRGQLR

-723 EMDYIAY
+723 ETGYIAY

-758 ELNHLEKPIYSK
+758 ELNNLEKPVYSK
-770 EEMQK
+770 EEIQK

-781 FYRHLQKMI
+781 FYRHLQKAVS
-790 GLNSGDS
+790 LSSGDS

-811 DAYIKATDS
+811 DAYIKTTDS
-820 KTLIK
+820 EVLFQ

-836 QMDIDDFNKALSQA
+836 QMDIDDFNKALSQV
-850 FKNESSMAESIANN
+850 FKSESSIAESIANN
-864 TKKRIIE
+864 TRKRIIE

-882 LSSLLNDLILQFRE
+882 LSSLLNDLILEFRE

-907 IHDLAKQVIH
+907 IHDLAKKVID
-917 KENKNYPKKIN
+917 KEDRNYPKKIN

-942 EALALETDACI
+942 EALALEIDACI
-953 RGNKKDGWV
+953 RDNKKDGWV

-987 AFNLAKHIKEYH
+987 TFNLAKHIDEYH

>member
-1 MVKTEKEVQKQV
+1 
-13 IETFKSMG
+13 MG

-33 ENINKESLKAWLVK
+33 KNINKESLKAWLIK
-47 NQKINDKRWQRI
+47 NQKIEPERWHKI
-59 EHEINNALK
+59 EQKIHNALK
-68 NDLYEANQKFYEL
+68 NDLYEANQTFYNL

-91 QNEPTQTSWLIDWK
+91 QNENTQTTYLIDWK

-114 AEEVSVKGP
+114 AEEVSVKGS
-123 NMKRPDI
+123 NMKRPDV

-145 NSSVSVE
+145 KSSVSVE

-201 KEEGVQKNLFETIEC
+201 KEEGVLKNLFETIEC

-245 YFAVKKTQEF
+245 YFAIKKTQEF
-255 IRKQEFIHKKEG
+255 IKRKEG

-284 LAQWLRKNRKE
+284 LAIWLRRNTQQ

-315 EGIDE
+315 SGIGEKDL
-320 AIYRT
+320 YRA
-325 DSKKDLLSVLFE
+325 DSKKDLLGTLFE

-342 VGSLVHKFDDNDLED
+342 VSSLMHKFDDNDL
-357 LKRQPVLKEWI
+357 KQPVLKEWV

-383 NAMKSLLPNAIFIAF
+383 KAMKSLLPNAIFIAF

-408 KTSQEVFGNYIHCY
+408 KTSQEVFGDYIHCY

-456 FELKTQN
+456 FELKTQG
-463 LNDAAKTELK
+463 LNEAAKTELK
-473 KKWANLQKVFSTKN
+473 KKWVNLQKVFSTKN
-487 RLEHIVQDIVL
+487 RLARIAQDIVL
-498 DMAKLPRLSN
+498 DMAKLPRLRN
-508 GKGNAM
+508 EKGNAM
-514 LVAESV
+514 LVAGSV

-548 IADLKDC
+548 IADLKDY
-555 GSNESEESYKYRT
+555 GSKESEESYKYRA

-579 KDEKKALNKTKEFE
+579 KDEKKALNKIKEFE

-599 FINEPSRMKLL
+599 FINEPNRMKLL

-631 KKMQDHELF
+631 AKMKDHKLF
-640 QAVCRVNRLDGED
+640 QAVCRVNRLDSED
-653 KDFGCII
+653 KDFGSII

-672 HSDYTNGAFENYER
+672 HSDYTNKAFENYER
-686 EDIQGLISDKSQKIK
+686 EDIQGLISDKAQKIK
-701 KKLEEARDQLS
+701 KKLEEARDQLR

-723 EMDYIAY
+723 ERDYIAY

-749 VGAFLRMFV
+749 VGVFLRMFV
-758 ELNHLEKPIYSK
+758 ELNNLEKPVYSK
-770 EEMQK
+770 EEMHK
-775 IKQEAQ
+775 IKQEAE
-781 FYRHLQKMI
+781 FYRHLQKAV
-790 GLNSGDS
+790 GLSSGDS
-797 VDLKSYSEDMRRIL
+797 VDLKSYSEEMRRIL

-820 KTLIK
+820 KTLIQ

-836 QMDIDDFNKALSQA
+836 QMDINDFNKALSQV

-907 IHDLAKQVIH
+907 IQNLAKKVIN
-917 KENKNYPKKIN
+917 KEDRNYLKKIN

-942 EALALETDACI
+942 EALALEIDACI

-962 GHNQKEKNLKIAL
+962 GHHQKEKNLKIAL
-975 RKIINDEGLLEN
+975 KKIIDDEGLLEN
-987 AFNLAKHIKEYH
+987 VFNLAKHIEEYR

>member
-1 MVKTEKEVQKQV
+1 M
-13 IETFKSMG
+13 
-21 YAYLGDLTKSDN
+21 
-33 ENINKESLKAWLVK
+33 
-47 NQKINDKRWQRI
+47 
-59 EHEINNALK
+59 
-68 NDLYEANQKFYEL
+68 
-81 LIYGVKTKIS
+81 
-91 QNEPTQTSWLIDWK
+91 
-105 DVSKNEFSV
+105 
-114 AEEVSVKGP
+114 
-123 NMKRPDI
+123 
-130 VLYVNGIALGVLELK
+130 
-145 NSSVSVE
+145 
-152 SAIRQNLDNQKK
+152 
-164 EFIRDFFK
+164 
-172 TIQLVMAG
+172 
-180 NESQGL
+180 
-186 RYGVIETKEKYYLSW
+186 
-201 KEEGVQKNLFETIEC
+201 
-216 FLKKER
+216 
-222 FLEFIHDFLIF
+222 
-233 DKGQKKCARFHQ
+233 
-245 YFAVKKTQEF
+245 
-255 IRKQEFIHKKEG
+255 
-267 GIIWHTQGSGK
+267 
-278 SLTMVW
+278 
-284 LAQWLRKNRKE
+284 
-295 ARILIVTDRRELD
+295 
-308 AQIQGVF
+308 
-315 EGIDE
+315 
-320 AIYRT
+320 
-325 DSKKDLLSVLFE
+325 SVLFE

-357 LKRQPVLKEWI
+357 LKKQPVLKEWI

-444 QYVSSPEKLDEY
+444 QYVSSPKKLDEY

-463 LNDAAKTELK
+463 LNDTAKTELK

-498 DMAKLPRLSN
+498 DMAKLPRLKN

-548 IADLKDC
+548 ITDLKDC
-555 GSNESEESYKYRT
+555 GSNESEESYKYRA

-686 EDIQGLISDKSQKIK
+686 EDIQGLISNKAQKIK
-701 KKLEEARDQLS
+701 KKLEEARGQLS

-723 EMDYIAY
+723 ETGYIAY
-730 FCGSDLE
+730 FCGSDSE

-758 ELNHLEKPIYSK
+758 ELNNVEKPVYSK

-797 VDLKSYSEDMRRIL
+797 VDLKSYSEDMCRIL

-836 QMDIDDFNKALSQA
+836 QMDINDFNKELSQV
-850 FKNESSMAESIANN
+850 FKKESSMAESIANN
-864 TKKRIIE
+864 TRKRIIE

-882 LSSLLNDLILQFRE
+882 LSSLLNDLINQFRE

-907 IHDLAKQVIH
+907 IHNLAKQVIH
-917 KENKNYPKKIN
+917 KEDKNYPKKIN

-942 EALALETDACI
+942 EALALEIDACI
-953 RGNKKDGWV
+953 RDNKKDGWV

-975 RKIINDEGLLEN
+975 KKIINDEGLLEN
-987 AFNLAKHIKEYH
+987 TFNLAKHIDEYH

>member
-1 MVKTEKEVQKQV
+1 MKTEKEVQKQV
-13 IETFKSMG
+13 LETFKSMG

-33 ENINKESLKAWLVK
+33 ENINKESLKAWLFK
-47 NQKINDKRWQRI
+47 HQKINDERWQRI
-59 EHEINNALK
+59 EHAIHKALK
-68 NDLYEANQKFYEL
+68 NDLYEANQKFYDL

-91 QNEPTQTSWLIDWK
+91 QNEPYQTSWLIDWK

-123 NMKRPDI
+123 NTKRPDM

-145 NSSVSVE
+145 KSSVSVE

-186 RYGVIETKEKYYLSW
+186 RYGVIETKEKHYLSW
-201 KEEGVQKNLFETIEC
+201 KEEGVLKNLFETIEC

-245 YFAVKKTQEF
+245 YFAIKKTQEF
-255 IRKQEFIHKKEG
+255 ITKRKEG

-284 LAQWLRKNRKE
+284 LTKWLRRNIKQ
-295 ARILIVTDRRELD
+295 ARVLIVTDRRELD

-315 EGIDE
+315 EGIGE

-325 DSKKDLLSVLFE
+325 DSKKDLLSALFE
-337 NKEFL
+337 NKESL

-357 LKRQPVLKEWI
+357 LKKQPVLKEWI

-376 TQSGKLH
+376 THSGKLH

-398 SGTPLLKQDK
+398 SGMPLLKQDK

-473 KKWANLQKVFSTKN
+473 KKWVNLQKVFSTKD
-487 RLEHIVQDIVL
+487 RLEHIAQDIVL
-498 DMAKLPRLSN
+498 DMAKLPRLKN

-555 GSNESEESYKYRT
+555 GSDESEESYKYRA

-599 FINEPSRMKLL
+599 FINEPARMKLL

-631 KKMQDHELF
+631 AKMKDHKLF
-640 QAVCRVNRLDGED
+640 QAVCRVNRLDSED
-653 KDFGCII
+653 KDFGSII

-672 HSDYTNGAFENYER
+672 HSDYTNKAFENYER
-686 EDIQGLISDKSQKIK
+686 EDIQGLISDKAQKIK
-701 KKLEEARDQLS
+701 KKLEEARDQLR

-723 EMDYIAY
+723 ERDYIAY

-758 ELNHLEKPIYSK
+758 ELNNLEKPVYSK

-775 IKQEAQ
+775 IKQKAE

-790 GLNSGDS
+790 SLSSGDS
-797 VDLKSYSEDMRRIL
+797 VDLKSYSEDMCRIL

-836 QMDIDDFNKALSQA
+836 QMDINDFNKALSQV

-907 IHDLAKQVIH
+907 IHDLAKKVID
-917 KENKNYPKKIN
+917 KEDRNYPKKIN

-975 RKIINDEGLLEN
+975 KKIINDEVLLEN
-987 AFNLAKHIKEYH
+987 IFNLAKHIEEYH

>member
-1 MVKTEKEVQKQV
+1 M
-13 IETFKSMG
+13 
-21 YAYLGDLTKSDN
+21 
-33 ENINKESLKAWLVK
+33 
-47 NQKINDKRWQRI
+47 
-59 EHEINNALK
+59 
-68 NDLYEANQKFYEL
+68 
-81 LIYGVKTKIS
+81 
-91 QNEPTQTSWLIDWK
+91 
-105 DVSKNEFSV
+105 
-114 AEEVSVKGP
+114 
-123 NMKRPDI
+123 
-130 VLYVNGIALGVLELK
+130 
-145 NSSVSVE
+145 
-152 SAIRQNLDNQKK
+152 
-164 EFIRDFFK
+164 
-172 TIQLVMAG
+172 
-180 NESQGL
+180 
-186 RYGVIETKEKYYLSW
+186 
-201 KEEGVQKNLFETIEC
+201 
-216 FLKKER
+216 
-222 FLEFIHDFLIF
+222 
-233 DKGQKKCARFHQ
+233 
-245 YFAVKKTQEF
+245 
-255 IRKQEFIHKKEG
+255 
-267 GIIWHTQGSGK
+267 
-278 SLTMVW
+278 
-284 LAQWLRKNRKE
+284 
-295 ARILIVTDRRELD
+295 
-308 AQIQGVF
+308 
-315 EGIDE
+315 
-320 AIYRT
+320 
-325 DSKKDLLSVLFE
+325 
-337 NKEFL
+337 
-342 VGSLVHKFDDNDLED
+342 
-357 LKRQPVLKEWI
+357 
-368 VLVDECHR
+368 
-376 TQSGKLH
+376 
-383 NAMKSLLPNAIFIAF
+383 
-398 SGTPLLKQDK
+398 
-408 KTSQEVFGNYIHCY
+408 
-422 KFNEAVSD
+422 
-430 KVVLDLNYEARSVD
+430 VLDLNYEARSMD
-444 QYVSSPEKLDEY
+444 QYVSSPKKLDEY

-498 DMAKLPRLSN
+498 DMAKLPRLKN

-555 GSNESEESYKYRT
+555 GSNKSEESYKYRA

-640 QAVCRVNRLDGED
+640 QAVCRVNRLDSED

-686 EDIQGLISDKSQKIK
+686 EDIQGLISDKAQKIK
-701 KKLEEARDQLS
+701 KKLEEIRGQLR
-712 SLCESVKEPKD
+712 SLCESVKEPKG
-723 EMDYIAY
+723 ETDYTAY

-775 IKQEAQ
+775 IKQEVE

-797 VDLKSYSEDMRRIL
+797 VDLKNYSEDMCRIL
-811 DAYIKATDS
+811 DAYIKAKDS

-825 IEDQGLCEVLA
+825 IEYQGLCEVLA
-836 QMDIDDFNKALSQA
+836 QMDINDFNKELSQV
-850 FKNESSMAESIANN
+850 FKKESSMAESIANN

-882 LSSLLNDLILQFRE
+882 LSSLLSDLINQFRE

-907 IHDLAKQVIH
+907 IHNLAKQVIH
-917 KENKNYPKKIN
+917 KEDKNYPKKIN
-928 TNALKTLYDNLDEN
+928 TNALKTLYDNLDQN
-942 EALALETDACI
+942 EALALEIDACI
-953 RGNKKDGWV
+953 RDNKKDGWV
-962 GHNQKEKNLKIAL
+962 GHHQKEKNLKIAL
-975 RKIINDEGLLEN
+975 RKTINDEGLLEN
-987 AFNLAKHIKEYH
+987 TFNLAKHIDEYH

>member
-1 MVKTEKEVQKQV
+1 MLLRGLVAKTEKEVQKQV

-33 ENINKESLKAWLVK
+33 ENINKESLKAWLIK
-47 NQKINDKRWQRI
+47 NQKINDERWQRI
-59 EHEINNALK
+59 EHEINKALE

-91 QNEPTQTSWLIDWK
+91 QNEPTQTTWLIDWK

-114 AEEVSVKGP
+114 AEEVSVKGS
-123 NMKRPDI
+123 NTKRPDI

-186 RYGVIETKEKYYLSW
+186 KYGVIETKEKYYLSW
-201 KEEGVQKNLFETIEC
+201 KEEGVLKNLFETIEC

-245 YFAVKKTQEF
+245 YFAIKKTQEF
-255 IRKQEFIHKKEG
+255 IKRKEG

-278 SLTMVW
+278 SLTMVR
-284 LAQWLRKNRKE
+284 LTQWLRRNIKQP
-295 ARILIVTDRRELD
+295 RILIVTDRRELD

-315 EGIDE
+315 EGIGE
-320 AIYRT
+320 AIYRA

-337 NKEFL
+337 NKKSL
-342 VGSLVHKFDDNDLED
+342 VGSLAHKFDDNDLED
-357 LKRQPVLKEWI
+357 LKKQPVLKEWI

-408 KTSQEVFGNYIHCY
+408 KTSQEVFGDYIHCY

-463 LNDAAKTELK
+463 LNDTAKTELK

-548 IADLKDC
+548 ITDLKDC

-579 KDEKKALNKTKEFE
+579 KDEKKALNKIKEFE

-599 FINEPSRMKLL
+599 FINEPSRM
-610 IVVDKLLTGFDAPS
+610 KLLTGFDAPS

-631 KKMQDHELF
+631 KKMQDHGLF

-686 EDIQGLISDKSQKIK
+686 EDIQGLISNKAQKIK

-723 EMDYIAY
+723 ETGYIAY

-836 QMDIDDFNKALSQA
+836 QMDIDDFNKELSEV
-850 FKNESSMAESIANN
+850 FKKESSMAESIANN
-864 TKKRIIE
+864 TRKRIIE

-882 LSSLLNDLILQFRE
+882 LSSLLNDLINQFRE

-907 IHDLAKQVIH
+907 IHNLAKQVIH
-917 KENKNYPKKIN
+917 KEDKNYPKKIN
-928 TNALKTLYDNLDEN
+928 TNALKTLYDNLDQN
-942 EALALETDACI
+942 EALALEIDACI
-953 RGNKKDGWV
+953 RDNKKDGWV

-987 AFNLAKHIKEYH
+987 TFNLAKHIDEYH

>member
-1 MVKTEKEVQKQV
+1 MKTEKEVQNQV
-13 IETFKSMG
+13 IETFKAMG

-33 ENINKESLKAWLVK
+33 KNINKESLKAWLIK
-47 NQKINDKRWQRI
+47 NQKIEPERWPKI
-59 EHEINNALK
+59 EQKIHNALK

-81 LIYGVKTKIS
+81 LIYGVNTKTS
-91 QNEPTQTSWLIDWK
+91 QNENTQTTYLIDWK

-114 AEEVSVKGP
+114 AEEVSVKGL
-123 NMKRPDI
+123 NAKRPDI

-145 NSSVSVE
+145 KSSVSVE
-152 SAIRQNLDNQKK
+152 SGIRQNLDNQKK

-186 RYGVIETKEKYYLSW
+186 RYGVIETKEKHYLSW
-201 KEEGVQKNLFETIEC
+201 KEEGVLKNLFETIEC
-216 FLKKER
+216 FLEKER

-245 YFAVKKTQEF
+245 YFAIKKTQEF
-255 IRKQEFIHKKEG
+255 IQRNEG

-284 LAQWLRKNRKE
+284 LAQWLKMNIQQP
-295 ARILIVTDRRELD
+295 RILIVTDRRELD

-315 EGIDE
+315 LGTGEDL
-320 AIYRT
+320 YRA

-337 NKEFL
+337 NKKFL
-342 VGSLVHKFDDNDLED
+342 VSSLMHKFDNNDL
-357 LKRQPVLKEWI
+357 KQPVLKEWV

-376 TQSGKLH
+376 TQGAKLH
-383 NAMKSLLPNAIFIAF
+383 KAMKSLLPNAIFIAF

-430 KVVLDLNYEARSVD
+430 RVVLDLNYEARSVD

-456 FELKTQN
+456 FELKTQG
-463 LNDAAKTELK
+463 LNEAAKTELK
-473 KKWANLQKVFSTKN
+473 KKWVNLQKVFSTKD
-487 RLEHIVQDIVL
+487 RLDRIVQDIVL

-520 YNACRYFELF
+520 YNACQYFELF

-555 GSNESEESYKYRT
+555 GSDESEESYKYRA
-568 YCKMLQNFFNE
+568 YCKMLQNFFDE
-579 KDEKKALNKTKEFE
+579 KDEKKALNKIKEFE
-593 EEVKKR
+593 EKVKER
-599 FINEPSRMKLL
+599 FINEPNRMKLL

-624 LTYLYID
+624 LTYLYMD
-631 KKMQDHELF
+631 KKMQDHGLF
-640 QAVCRVNRLDGED
+640 QAVCRVNRLDSED

-660 DYSDLFDSLQEA
+660 DYKDLFDSLQEA
-672 HSDYTNGAFENYER
+672 HSDYTNKAFENYER
-686 EDIQGLISDKSQKIK
+686 EDIQGLISDKAQKIK
-701 KKLEEARDQLS
+701 KRLEETRDQLK
-712 SLCESVKEPKD
+712 SLCEGVKEPKD

-730 FCGSDLE
+730 FCGNDLE

-758 ELNHLEKPIYSK
+758 ELNNLEKPIYSK
-770 EEMQK
+770 EEMQP
-775 IKQEAQ
+775 IKQEAE
-781 FYRHLQKMI
+781 FYRHLQKAV
-790 GLNSGDS
+790 GLSSGDS
-797 VDLKSYSEDMRRIL
+797 VDLKSYNEDMRRIL
-811 DAYIKATDS
+811 DAYIKTTDS
-820 KTLIK
+820 EVLFK

-836 QMDIDDFNKALSQA
+836 QMDINDFNKALSQA

-907 IHDLAKQVIH
+907 IHHLAKQVIH
-917 KENKNYPKKIN
+917 KEDRNYPKKIN

-953 RGNKKDGWV
+953 RGNKKGDWV

-975 RKIINDEGLLEN
+975 GKIINDKVLLEN

>member
-59 EHEINNALK
+59 EQKIHNALK
-68 NDLYEANQKFYEL
+68 NNLYEANQKFYEL

-91 QNEPTQTSWLIDWK
+91 QNEPHQTSWLIDWK

-123 NMKRPDI
+123 NTKRPDM

-186 RYGVIETKEKYYLSW
+186 RYGVIETEEKYYLSW

-255 IRKQEFIHKKEG
+255 IHKKEG

-284 LAQWLRKNRKE
+284 LTQWLRSNIKQ

-315 EGIDE
+315 KGIGE
-320 AIYRT
+320 AIYRA
-325 DSKKDLLSVLFE
+325 DSKKDLLSVLFG

-357 LKRQPVLKEWI
+357 LKKQPVLEKWI

-444 QYVSSPEKLDEY
+444 QYASSPKKLDEY

-463 LNDAAKTELK
+463 LNDTAKTELK
-473 KKWANLQKVFSTKN
+473 KKWVNLQKVFSTKD

-498 DMAKLPRLSN
+498 DMAKLPRLKN

-555 GSNESEESYKYRT
+555 GSNESEESYSA

-599 FINEPSRMKLL
+599 FINEPARMKLL

-631 KKMQDHELF
+631 KKMKDHELF
-640 QAVCRVNRLDGED
+640 QAVCRVNRLDSED

-686 EDIQGLISDKSQKIK
+686 EDIQGLISDKAQKIK
-701 KKLEEARDQLS
+701 KKLEEARDQLR

-723 EMDYIAY
+723 ETGYIAY

-758 ELNHLEKPIYSK
+758 ELSNLEKPVYSK
-770 EEMQK
+770 EEMKK
-775 IKQEAQ
+775 IKQEAE
-781 FYRHLQKMI
+781 FYRYLQKMI

-811 DAYIKATDS
+811 DAYIKAKDS

-836 QMDIDDFNKALSQA
+836 QMDINDFNKALSQV
-850 FKNESSMAESIANN
+850 FKKESSMAESIANN
-864 TKKRIIE
+864 TRKRIIE

-882 LSSLLNDLILQFRE
+882 LSSLLNDLINQFRE

-962 GHNQKEKNLKIAL
+962 GHHQKEKNLKIAL

-987 AFNLAKHIKEYH
+987 VFNLAKHIKEYH

>member
-1 MVKTEKEVQKQV
+1 MC
-13 IETFKSMG
+13 FKI
-21 YAYLGDLTKSDN
+21 L
-33 ENINKESLKAWLVK
+33 
-47 NQKINDKRWQRI
+47 
-59 EHEINNALK
+59 
-68 NDLYEANQKFYEL
+68 
-81 LIYGVKTKIS
+81 
-91 QNEPTQTSWLIDWK
+91 
-105 DVSKNEFSV
+105 FSR
-114 AEEVSVKGP
+114 A
-123 NMKRPDI
+123 
-130 VLYVNGIALGVLELK
+130 
-145 NSSVSVE
+145 
-152 SAIRQNLDNQKK
+152 
-164 EFIRDFFK
+164 FFK
-172 TIQLVMAG
+172 LLSHLSWMM
-180 NESQGL
+180 
-186 RYGVIETKEKYYLSW
+186 RSW
-201 KEEGVQKNLFETIEC
+201 KEEGVLKNLFETIEC

-245 YFAVKKTQEF
+245 YFAIKKTQEF
-255 IRKQEFIHKKEG
+255 IKRKEG

-284 LAQWLRKNRKE
+284 LTKWLRKNIQQ

-315 EGIDE
+315 EGIGE

-342 VGSLVHKFDDNDLED
+342 VSSLMHKFDDNDL
-357 LKRQPVLKEWI
+357 KQPILKEWV

-383 NAMKSLLPNAIFIAF
+383 KAMKSLLPNAIFIAF

-444 QYVSSPEKLDEY
+444 QYVSSPKKLDEY

-498 DMAKLPRLSN
+498 DMAKLPRLKN

-555 GSNESEESYKYRT
+555 GSDESEESYKYRA
-568 YCKMLQNFFNE
+568 YCKMLQNFFDE
-579 KDEKKALNKTKEFE
+579 KDEKKALNKIKEFE
-593 EEVKKR
+593 EKVKER
-599 FINEPSRMKLL
+599 FINEPARMKLL

-631 KKMQDHELF
+631 KKMKDHELF
-640 QAVCRVNRLDGED
+640 QAVCRVNRLDSED

-660 DYSDLFDSLQEA
+660 DYKDLFDSLQEA
-672 HSDYTNGAFENYER
+672 HSDYTNKAFENYER
-686 EDIQGLISDKSQKIK
+686 EDIQGFISDKSQKIK
-701 KKLEEARDQLS
+701 KKLEEVREQLR

-723 EMDYIAY
+723 ERDYTAY
-730 FCGSDLE
+730 FCGNDLE
-737 KNAQKRRLFYQL
+737 KNAQKRRLFYQF

-758 ELNHLEKPIYSK
+758 ELNNLEKPIYSK
-770 EEMQK
+770 EEMRQ
-775 IKQEAQ
+775 IKQEAE
-781 FYRHLQKMI
+781 FYRHLQKVI
-790 GLNSGDS
+790 GLSSGDS
-797 VDLKSYSEDMRRIL
+797 VDLKSYSEEMRRIL
-811 DAYIKATDS
+811 DAYIKTTDS
-820 KTLIK
+820 ETLIK

-836 QMDIDDFNKALSQA
+836 QMDIDDFNKALSQV

-882 LSSLLNDLILQFRE
+882 LSSLLNDLINQFRE

-907 IHDLAKQVIH
+907 IHDLAKKVIN
-917 KENKNYPKKIN
+917 KENRNYPKKIN

-953 RGNKKDGWV
+953 RGNKKDGWM

-975 RKIINDEGLLEN
+975 RKIIDDEGLLEN
-987 AFNLAKHIKEYH
+987 VFNLAKHIEEYH

>member
-1 MVKTEKEVQKQV
+1 MKTEREVQNQV

-33 ENINKESLKAWLVK
+33 ENINKESLKAWLIK
-47 NQKINDKRWQRI
+47 NQKIEPERWRKI
-59 EHEINNALK
+59 EHEIHKALE

-91 QNEPTQTSWLIDWK
+91 QNEPTQTSWLIDWN

-114 AEEVSVKGP
+114 AEEVSVKGL

-145 NSSVSVE
+145 KSSVSVE
-152 SAIRQNLDNQKK
+152 SGIRQNLDNQKK

-186 RYGVIETKEKYYLSW
+186 RYGVIETKEKHYLPW
-201 KEEGVQKNLFETIEC
+201 KEEGVLKNLFETIEC

-245 YFAVKKTQEF
+245 YFAIKKTQEF
-255 IRKQEFIHKKEG
+255 IQRKEG

-284 LAQWLRKNRKE
+284 FAQWLRRNIQQ

-315 EGIDE
+315 LGIGE
-320 AIYRT
+320 SNYYRT

-357 LKRQPVLKEWI
+357 LKKQPVLKEWI

-376 TQSGKLH
+376 TQGGKLH
-383 NAMKSLLPNAIFIAF
+383 KAMKSLLPNAIFIAF

-408 KTSQEVFGNYIHCY
+408 KTSQEVFGDYIHCY

-444 QYVSSPEKLDEY
+444 QYVSSPKKLDEY

-463 LNDAAKTELK
+463 LNDTAKTELK

-487 RLEHIVQDIVL
+487 RLEHITQDIVL

-555 GSNESEESYKYRT
+555 VSDESEESYKYRA
-568 YCKMLQNFFNE
+568 YCTMLQNFFDE
-579 KDEKKALNKTKEFE
+579 KDEKKALNKIKEFE
-593 EEVKKR
+593 EKVKER
-599 FINEPSRMKLL
+599 FINEPNRMKLL

-624 LTYLYID
+624 LTYLYMD
-631 KKMQDHELF
+631 KKMQDHGLF
-640 QAVCRVNRLDGED
+640 QAVCRVNRLDSED

-660 DYSDLFDSLQEA
+660 DYKDLFDSLQEA
-672 HSDYTNGAFENYER
+672 HSDYTNKAFENYER
-686 EDIQGLISDKSQKIK
+686 EDIQGFISDKSQKIK
-701 KKLEEARDQLS
+701 KRLEETRDQLK

-737 KNAQKRRLFYQL
+737 KNTQKRRLFYQL

-758 ELNHLEKPIYSK
+758 ELNNLEKPIYSK
-770 EEMQK
+770 EEMQR
-775 IKQEAQ
+775 IKQEAE
-781 FYRHLQKMI
+781 FYRHLQKAV
-790 GLNSGDS
+790 GLSSGDS

-811 DAYIKATDS
+811 DAYIKTTDS
-820 KTLIK
+820 ETLIQ

-836 QMDIDDFNKALSQA
+836 QMDINDFNKALSQA

-907 IHDLAKQVIH
+907 IHDLAKKVIN
-917 KENKNYPKKIN
+917 KENRNYPKKIN

-953 RGNKKDGWV
+953 RDNKKDGWV

-987 AFNLAKHIKEYH
+987 VFNLAKHIEEYR

>member
-1 MVKTEKEVQKQV
+1 MKTEKEVQKQV

-33 ENINKESLKAWLVK
+33 ENINKESLKAWLIK
-47 NQKINDKRWQRI
+47 NQKINNERWHKI
-59 EHEINNALK
+59 EQKIHNALK
-68 NDLYEANQKFYEL
+68 NDLYEANQKFYDL

-91 QNEPTQTSWLIDWK
+91 QNENMQTTYLIDWK

-123 NMKRPDI
+123 NAKRPDI

-145 NSSVSVE
+145 KSSVSVE
-152 SAIRQNLDNQKK
+152 SGIRQNLDNQKK

-201 KEEGVQKNLFETIEC
+201 KEWGVQKNLFETIEC

-245 YFAVKKTQEF
+245 YFAIKKTQEF
-255 IRKQEFIHKKEG
+255 IQRNEG

-284 LAQWLRKNRKE
+284 LTQWLRKNLKQ

-315 EGIDE
+315 LGIGE
-320 AIYRT
+320 AIYRA

-337 NKEFL
+337 NKKFL
-342 VGSLVHKFDDNDLED
+342 VSSLMHKFDDNDL
-357 LKRQPVLKEWI
+357 KQPVLKEWV

-383 NAMKSLLPNAIFIAF
+383 KAMKSLLPNAIFIAF

-430 KVVLDLNYEARSVD
+430 RVVLDLNYEARSVD

-456 FELKTQN
+456 FELKTQG
-463 LNDAAKTELK
+463 LNEAAKTELK
-473 KKWANLQKVFSTKN
+473 KKWVNLQKVFSTKN
-487 RLEHIVQDIVL
+487 RLKDIVQDIVL
-498 DMAKLPRLSN
+498 DMAKLPRLRSE
-508 GKGNAM
+508 KGNAM

-520 YNACRYFELF
+520 RNACLYFELF

-541 ITSYEPN
+541 ITSYEPS

-555 GSNESEESYKYRT
+555 GSDERKESYRI
-568 YCKMLQNFFNE
+568 YCKMLQNFFDE
-579 KDEKKALNKTKEFE
+579 KDEKKALNKIKEFE
-593 EEVKKR
+593 EKVKER
-599 FINEPSRMKLL
+599 FINEPNRMKLL
-610 IVVDKLLTGFDAPS
+610 IVVEKLLTGFDAPS

-631 KKMQDHELF
+631 KKMKDHELF
-640 QAVCRVNRLDGED
+640 QAVCRVNRLDSED

-672 HSDYTNGAFENYER
+672 HSDYTNKAFENYEK
-686 EDIQGLISDKSQKIK
+686 EDIQGLISDKAQKIK
-701 KKLEEARDQLS
+701 KKLEETRDQLR

-758 ELNHLEKPIYSK
+758 ELNNLEKPIYSK
-770 EEMQK
+770 EETQP
-775 IKQEAQ
+775 IKQEAE
-781 FYRHLQKMI
+781 FYRHLQKVI
-790 GLNSGDS
+790 GLSSGDS

-811 DAYIKATDS
+811 DAYIKTTDS
-820 KTLIK
+820 EVLFQ
-825 IEDQGLCEVLA
+825 IEDQGLCEVLS
-836 QMDIDDFNKALSQA
+836 QMNVNDFNKALSQA

-907 IHDLAKQVIH
+907 IQHLAKKVID
-917 KENKNYPKKIN
+917 KEDRNYPKKIN
-928 TNALKTLYDNLDEN
+928 TKALKTLYDNLDEN
-942 EALALETDACI
+942 EALALEIDACI

-975 RKIINDEGLLEN
+975 RKIIKDEGLLEN
-987 AFNLAKHIKEYH
+987 AFNLAKNIEEYR

>member
-33 ENINKESLKAWLVK
+33 ENINKKSLKAWLVK
-47 NQKINDKRWQRI
+47 NQKINHERWQRI
-59 EHEINNALK
+59 EHEIHNALN

-91 QNEPTQTSWLIDWK
+91 QDEPTQTSWLIDWK

-114 AEEVSVKGP
+114 AEEVSVKGS
-123 NMKRPDI
+123 NTKRPDI

-186 RYGVIETKEKYYLSW
+186 RYGVIETKEKHYLSW

-255 IRKQEFIHKKEG
+255 IHKKEG

-284 LAQWLRKNRKE
+284 LTKWLRKNIKQ

-315 EGIDE
+315 LGIGE
-320 AIYRT
+320 TIYRA

-357 LKRQPVLKEWI
+357 LKKQPVLKEWI

-555 GSNESEESYKYRT
+555 GSNESEESYKYRI
-568 YCKMLQNFFNE
+568 YGKMLQNFFNE

-599 FINEPSRMKLL
+599 FINEPARMKLL

-631 KKMQDHELF
+631 KKMQDHGLF

-672 HSDYTNGAFENYER
+672 HSDYTDGAFENYER
-686 EDIQGLISDKSQKIK
+686 EDIQGLISDKAQKIK
-701 KKLEEARDQLS
+701 KKLEEARGQLR

-723 EMDYIAY
+723 ETGYIAY
-730 FCGSDLE
+730 FCG
-737 KNAQKRRLFYQL
+737 A
-749 VGAFLRMFV
+749 
-758 ELNHLEKPIYSK
+758 I
-770 EEMQK
+770 
-775 IKQEAQ
+775 
-781 FYRHLQKMI
+781 
-790 GLNSGDS
+790 
-797 VDLKSYSEDMRRIL
+797 
-811 DAYIKATDS
+811 
-820 KTLIK
+820 
-825 IEDQGLCEVLA
+825 
-836 QMDIDDFNKALSQA
+836 
-850 FKNESSMAESIANN
+850 
-864 TKKRIIE
+864 
-871 KEASDPKYYEK
+871 
-882 LSSLLNDLILQFRE
+882 
-896 KKLTYLEYLQQ
+896 
-907 IHDLAKQVIH
+907 
-917 KENKNYPKKIN
+917 
-928 TNALKTLYDNLDEN
+928 
-942 EALALETDACI
+942 
-953 RGNKKDGWV
+953 
-962 GHNQKEKNLKIAL
+962 
-975 RKIINDEGLLEN
+975 
-987 AFNLAKHIKEYH
+987 

>member
-1 MVKTEKEVQKQV
+1 MKTEKEVQKQV

-47 NQKINDKRWQRI
+47 NQKINDERWQRI
-59 EHEINNALK
+59 EYKINDALK

-105 DVSKNEFSV
+105 DVFKNEFSV
-114 AEEVSVKGP
+114 AEEVSVKGA
-123 NMKRPDI
+123 NTKRPDI

-186 RYGVIETKEKYYLSW
+186 RYGVIETKEKHYLSW
-201 KEEGVQKNLFETIEC
+201 KEEGVLKNLFETIEC

-245 YFAVKKTQEF
+245 YFAIKKTQEF
-255 IRKQEFIHKKEG
+255 IHKRKEG

-284 LAQWLRKNRKE
+284 LTKWLRKNIKQ

-315 EGIDE
+315 EGIGE
-320 AIYRT
+320 AIYRA

-337 NKEFL
+337 NKAFL

-357 LKRQPVLKEWI
+357 LKKQPVLKEWI

-398 SGTPLLKQDK
+398 SGTPLLQQDK
-408 KTSQEVFGNYIHCY
+408 KTSQEVFGDYIHCY

-444 QYVSSPEKLDEY
+444 QYISNPKKLDEY

-463 LNDAAKTELK
+463 LNDTAKTELK

-498 DMAKLPRLSN
+498 DMAKLPRLKN

-548 IADLKDC
+548 ITDLKDC

-599 FINEPSRMKLL
+599 FINEPARMKLL
-610 IVVDKLLTGFDAPS
+610 IVVDKLLTGFNAPS

-631 KKMQDHELF
+631 KKMQDHGLF

-672 HSDYTNGAFENYER
+672 HSDYTNGAFENYEK
-686 EDIQGLISDKSQKIK
+686 EDIQGLISNKAQKIK
-701 KKLEEARDQLS
+701 KKLEEARDQLR

-723 EMDYIAY
+723 ETDYIAY

-758 ELNHLEKPIYSK
+758 ELNNVEKPVYSK

-781 FYRHLQKMI
+781 FYGHLQKMI

-820 KTLIK
+820 KVLIK

-836 QMDIDDFNKALSQA
+836 QMDINDFHKELSQV

-864 TKKRIIE
+864 TRKRIIE

-882 LSSLLNDLILQFRE
+882 LSSLLNDLINQFRE

-907 IHDLAKQVIH
+907 IHNLAKQVIH
-917 KENKNYPKKIN
+917 KEDKNYPKKIN
-928 TNALKTLYDNLDEN
+928 TNALKTLYDNLDQN

-953 RGNKKDGWV
+953 RDNKKDGWV

-987 AFNLAKHIKEYH
+987 TFNLAKHIDEYH

>member
-13 IETFKSMG
+13 IETVKSMG

-33 ENINKESLKAWLVK
+33 ENINKESLKAWLIK
-47 NQKINDKRWQRI
+47 NQKIEPERWHKI
-59 EHEINNALK
+59 EQKIHNALK
-68 NDLYEANQKFYEL
+68 NDLYEANQKFYDL
-81 LIYGVKTKIS
+81 LIYGVRTKTS
-91 QNEPTQTSWLIDWK
+91 QDEPTQTSWLIDWK
-105 DVSKNEFSV
+105 DVFKNEFSV
-114 AEEVSVKGP
+114 AEEVSVKGQ
-123 NMKRPDI
+123 NMKRPDM

-216 FLKKER
+216 FLQKER

-245 YFAVKKTQEF
+245 YFAVKKTQES
-255 IRKQEFIHKKEG
+255 IHKKEG

-284 LAQWLRKNRKE
+284 LTKWLRMNRKQ

-315 EGIDE
+315 LGIGE
-320 AIYRT
+320 AIYRA

-342 VGSLVHKFDDNDLED
+342 VGSLMHKFDDNDL
-357 LKRQPVLKEWI
+357 KQPVLKEWI

-376 TQSGKLH
+376 TQSGKFH
-383 NAMKSLLPNAIFIAF
+383 KAMKSLLPNAIFIAF
-398 SGTPLLKQDK
+398 SGTPLLKQER

-430 KVVLDLNYEARSVD
+430 KVVLDLNYEARSVE

-463 LNDAAKTELK
+463 LNEAAKTELK
-473 KKWANLQKVFSTKN
+473 KKWVNLQKVFSTKD

-498 DMAKLPRLSN
+498 DMAKLPRLKN

-530 LETELKDKVAV
+530 LETELKGKVAV

-555 GSNESEESYKYRT
+555 GSNESEEGYKYRT

-631 KKMQDHELF
+631 KKMQDHGLF

-686 EDIQGLISDKSQKIK
+686 EDIQGLISDKAQKIK
-701 KKLEEARDQLS
+701 KKLEEARDQLR

-723 EMDYIAY
+723 ETGYIAY

-758 ELNHLEKPIYSK
+758 ELNHLEKPIYSQ

-775 IKQEAQ
+775 IKQEVE

-790 GLNSGDS
+790 GLISGDS

-811 DAYIKATDS
+811 DAYIKTTDS
-820 KTLIK
+820 EVLFQ

-836 QMDIDDFNKALSQA
+836 QMDIDDFNKALSQV

-864 TKKRIIE
+864 TRKRIIE

-882 LSSLLNDLILQFRE
+882 LSSLLNDLINQFRE

-907 IHDLAKQVIH
+907 IHNLAKQVIH
-917 KENKNYPKKIN
+917 KEDKNYPKKIN

-942 EALALETDACI
+942 EALALEIDACI
-953 RGNKKDGWV
+953 RDNKKDGWV

-975 RKIINDEGLLEN
+975 RKIINDEGLLEKI
-987 AFNLAKHIKEYH
+987 FNLAKHIDGYH

>member
-1 MVKTEKEVQKQV
+1 M
-13 IETFKSMG
+13 
-21 YAYLGDLTKSDN
+21 
-33 ENINKESLKAWLVK
+33 KAWLIK
-47 NQKINDKRWQRI
+47 NQKIEPERWHKI
-59 EHEINNALK
+59 EQKIHNALK

-81 LIYGVKTKIS
+81 LIYGVPTKIS
-91 QNEPTQTSWLIDWK
+91 QNENFQTTYLIDWK
-105 DVSKNEFSV
+105 DVSKNEFGV

-123 NMKRPDI
+123 NAKRPDI

-145 NSSVSVE
+145 KSSVSVE
-152 SAIRQNLDNQKK
+152 SGIRQNLDNQKK

-186 RYGVIETKEKYYLSW
+186 KYGVIETKEKYYLSW

-245 YFAVKKTQEF
+245 YFAIKKTQEF
-255 IRKQEFIHKKEG
+255 INRKEG

-284 LAQWLRKNRKE
+284 LTQWLRRNRKE

-315 EGIDE
+315 EGIGE
-320 AIYRT
+320 PIYRA

-337 NKEFL
+337 NKKFL
-342 VGSLVHKFDDNDLED
+342 VGALMHKFDDNDL
-357 LKRQPVLKEWI
+357 KQPVLKEWI

-376 TQSGKLH
+376 TQGAKLH
-383 NAMKSLLPNAIFIAF
+383 KAMKSLIPNAIFIAF

-473 KKWANLQKVFSTKN
+473 KKWVNLQKVFSTKD
-487 RLEHIVQDIVL
+487 RLARIVQDIVL
-498 DMAKLPRLSN
+498 DMAKLPRLRSE
-508 GKGNAM
+508 KGNAM

-520 YNACRYFELF
+520 HNACRYFELF

-555 GSNESEESYKYRT
+555 GSDENEESYKYRT
-568 YCKMLQNFFNE
+568 YCKMLQNFFDE
-579 KDEKKALNKTKEFE
+579 KDEKKALNKIKEFE
-593 EEVKKR
+593 EKVKER

-610 IVVDKLLTGFDAPS
+610 IVVDKLLAGFDAPS
-624 LTYLYID
+624 LTYLYMD
-631 KKMQDHELF
+631 KKMQDHGLF
-640 QAVCRVNRLDGED
+640 QAVCRVNRLDSED

-660 DYSDLFDSLQEA
+660 DYRDLFDSLQEA
-672 HSDYTNGAFENYER
+672 HSDYTNKAFENYER
-686 EDIQGLISDKSQKIK
+686 EDIQGLISNKAQKIK
-701 KKLEEARDQLS
+701 KKLEEIRDQLR

-723 EMDYIAY
+723 ERDYTDY

-758 ELNHLEKPIYSK
+758 ELNNLEKPIYSK

-775 IKQEAQ
+775 IKQEAE
-781 FYRHLQKMI
+781 FYRHLQKVI
-790 GLNSGDS
+790 GLSSGDS
-797 VDLKSYSEDMRRIL
+797 VDLKSYSEEMRRIL

-825 IEDQGLCEVLA
+825 IEDEGLCEVLA
-836 QMDIDDFNKALSQA
+836 QMDINDFHKELSQV

-882 LSSLLNDLILQFRE
+882 LSSLLNDLISQFRE